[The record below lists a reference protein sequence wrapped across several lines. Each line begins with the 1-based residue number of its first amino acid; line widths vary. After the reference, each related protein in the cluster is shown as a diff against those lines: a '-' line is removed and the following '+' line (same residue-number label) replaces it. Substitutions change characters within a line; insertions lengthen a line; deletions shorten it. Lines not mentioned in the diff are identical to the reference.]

1 MLLLT
6 MRSFRVFVSLL
17 LSPLL
22 LFVSLMWYCEK
33 KRLDVFR
40 GSLGS
45 VLGVKYILFVLSMTN
60 LPSCSL
66 RDFVLQVCYC
76 YSVGW

>member
-33 KRLDVFR
+33 KRLDV
-40 GSLGS
+40 LG
-45 VLGVKYILFVLSMTN
+45 
-60 LPSCSL
+60 
-66 RDFVLQVCYC
+66 RA
-76 YSVGW
+76 